1 MSPHVASSPAGTLP
15 TVDGSPGTPAHSSD
29 RPGAAQALLAE
40 ARTLLDR
47 AFGPAADRAIGT
59 GRARGSV
66 GIQADQ
72 THYSDGF
79 ALVLGLP
86 HAVAVALRRSS
97 AASRVAFAPDA
108 TPVALHDAHSAPHRG
123 VDVIRRTVASLRP
136 PGEPG
141 LSLDIAVVSSIP
153 PVLGDA
159 ALSALAVATASA
171 LNDLYDVPAD
181 RRTDRRAQMDR
192 DLARDVA
199 VGSRRPTSVSYVLA
213 AREVRPAAVLLVDT
227 ALHDH
232 LPVTPGQGEPL
243 GWAVLDPGGG
253 PPAPPQLHRT
263 RAEQAEAALDRLR
276 RAGVADIDA
285 FRDLEHRD
293 LERAVDILPE
303 ELRPITRHLVTEN
316 RRVQKHVRALRHGD
330 GQMIGGLLLMSHA
343 SRRSHLNAST
353 DAIDAIVEEAEA
365 LTFDGGVYGAG
376 LASRDGALLV
386 TGRPPAFDRGLERL
400 AEQFESRMGRS
411 LGMYRL

>member
-1 MSPHVASSPAGTLP
+1 M
-15 TVDGSPGTPAHSSD
+15 PAHSPD
-29 RPGAAQALLAE
+29 RPGATKALLAE
-40 ARTLLDR
+40 ARTLLDS
-47 AFGPAADRAIGT
+47 AFGPAADGAIGT

-79 ALVLGLP
+79 ALFLGLP

-97 AASRVAFAPDA
+97 SASRVAFAPDA

-136 PGEPG
+136 AGDPG
-141 LSLDIAVVSSIP
+141 LSLDIGVVSSIP

-171 LNDLYDVPAD
+171 LNDLYGVPAD
-181 RRTDRRAQMDR
+181 PRAQMER
-192 DLARDVA
+192 DLARDVS

-227 ALHDH
+227 ALHEH
-232 LPVTPGQGEPL
+232 LPVTPGQGDPL

-253 PPAPPQLHRT
+253 PPAPPQLHQT
-263 RAEQAEAALDRLR
+263 RAEHAEAALDRLR

-293 LERAVDILPE
+293 LERAVDLLPE
-303 ELRPITRHLVTEN
+303 DLRPITRHLVTEN

-343 SRRSHLNAST
+343 SRRSHLDAST
-353 DAIDAIVEEAEA
+353 DEIDAIVEDAEA
-365 LTFDGGVYGAG
+365 LTFEGGIYGAG
-376 LASRDGALLV
+376 PASRDGALLV
-386 TGRPPAFDRGLERL
+386 TGRPPDFDRGLERL
-400 AEQFESRMGRS
+400 AEEFEARTGRS
-411 LGMYRL
+411 LGTYRL

>member
-1 MSPHVASSPAGTLP
+1 M
-15 TVDGSPGTPAHSSD
+15 PAHSPD
-29 RPGAAQALLAE
+29 RPGATKALLAE
-40 ARTLLDR
+40 ARTLLDS
-47 AFGPAADRAIGT
+47 AFGPAADGAIGT

-79 ALVLGLP
+79 ALFLGLP

-97 AASRVAFAPDA
+97 SASRVAFAPDA

-136 PGEPG
+136 AGDPG
-141 LSLDIAVVSSIP
+141 LSLDIGVVSSIP

-171 LNDLYDVPAD
+171 LNDLYGVPAD
-181 RRTDRRAQMDR
+181 PRAQMER
-192 DLARDVA
+192 DLARDVS

-227 ALHDH
+227 ALHEH
-232 LPVTPGQGEPL
+232 LPVTPGQGDPL

-253 PPAPPQLHRT
+253 PPAPPQLHQT

-293 LERAVDILPE
+293 LERAVDLLPE
-303 ELRPITRHLVTEN
+303 DLRPITRHLVTEN

-343 SRRSHLNAST
+343 SRRSHLDAST
-353 DAIDAIVEEAEA
+353 DEIDAIVEDAEA
-365 LTFDGGVYGAG
+365 LTFEGGIYGAG
-376 LASRDGALLV
+376 PASRDGALLV
-386 TGRPPAFDRGLERL
+386 TGRPPDFDRGLERL
-400 AEQFESRMGRS
+400 AEEFEARTGRS
-411 LGMYRL
+411 LGTYRL

>member
-1 MSPHVASSPAGTLP
+1 M
-15 TVDGSPGTPAHSSD
+15 PAHSPD
-29 RPGAAQALLAE
+29 RPGATNALLAE
-40 ARTLLDR
+40 ARTLLDS
-47 AFGPAADRAIGT
+47 AFGPATDRAIGT
-59 GRARGSV
+59 GQARGSV

-79 ALVLGLP
+79 ALFLGLP

-97 AASRVAFAPDA
+97 SASRVAFAPDA

-136 PGEPG
+136 AGDPD
-141 LSLDIAVVSSIP
+141 LSLDIGVVSSIP

-171 LNDLYDVPAD
+171 LNDLNGVPAG
-181 RRTDRRAQMDR
+181 RRVQMER
-192 DLARDVA
+192 DLARDVS

-227 ALHDH
+227 ALHEH
-232 LPVTPGQGEPL
+232 LPVTPGPGDPL

-253 PPAPPQLHRT
+253 PPAPPQLHQT
-263 RAEQAEAALDRLR
+263 RAEQAQAALDRLR

-293 LERAVDILPE
+293 LERAVDLLPE
-303 ELRPITRHLVTEN
+303 RLRPITRHLVTEN
-316 RRVQKHVRALRHGD
+316 RRVQKHVRAFRHGD

-343 SRRSHLNAST
+343 SRRSHLDAST
-353 DAIDAIVEEAEA
+353 DEIDAIVEDAEA
-365 LTFDGGVYGAG
+365 LTFEGGIYGAG

-386 TGRPPAFDRGLERL
+386 TGRLPAFDRGLERL
-400 AEQFESRMGRS
+400 TEEFEARTGRS
-411 LGMYRL
+411 LRMYRL

>member
-1 MSPHVASSPAGTLP
+1 MPLHVASSPAGPLP
-15 TVDGSPGTPAHSSD
+15 TVDGSPGRPAHSPD
-29 RPGAAQALLAE
+29 RPGATNALSAE
-40 ARTLLDR
+40 ARTLLHS
-47 AFGPAADRAIGT
+47 AFGPGTDRAIGT

-79 ALVLGLP
+79 ALFLGLP

-97 AASRVAFAPDA
+97 SVSRVAFAPDA
-108 TPVALHDAHSAPHRG
+108 TPIALQDAHSAPHRG
-123 VDVIRRTVASLRP
+123 VDVIRRTVASFRP
-136 PGEPG
+136 AGDPG
-141 LSLDIAVVSSIP
+141 LSLDIGVVSSIP

-171 LNDLYDVPAD
+171 LSDLYGVPAD
-181 RRTDRRAQMDR
+181 RGASGQAQMDR
-192 DLARDVA
+192 DLARDVS

-227 ALHDH
+227 ALHEH
-232 LPVTPGQGEPL
+232 LPVTPGQGDPL
-243 GWAVLDPGGG
+243 GWAVLDPGGD
-253 PPAPPQLHRT
+253 PPAPPQLHQT

-303 ELRPITRHLVTEN
+303 DLRPITRHLVTEN

-343 SRRSHLNAST
+343 SRRSHLEAST
-353 DAIDAIVEEAEA
+353 DAIDAIVEDAEA
-365 LTFDGGVYGAG
+365 LTFEGGVYGAG

-400 AEQFESRMGRS
+400 AEEFESRTGRT

>member
-1 MSPHVASSPAGTLP
+1 M
-15 TVDGSPGTPAHSSD
+15 PAHSSD
-29 RPGAAQALLAE
+29 RPGATKALLAE
-40 ARTLLDR
+40 ARTLLDS
-47 AFGPAADRAIGT
+47 AFGPAADGAIGT

-79 ALVLGLP
+79 ALFLGLP

-97 AASRVAFAPDA
+97 SASRVAFAPDA

-136 PGEPG
+136 AGDPG
-141 LSLDIAVVSSIP
+141 LSLDIGVVSSIP

-171 LNDLYDVPAD
+171 LNDLYGVPAD
-181 RRTDRRAQMDR
+181 PRAQMER
-192 DLARDVA
+192 DLARDVS

-227 ALHDH
+227 ALHEH
-232 LPVTPGQGEPL
+232 LPVTPGQGDPL

-253 PPAPPQLHRT
+253 PPAPPQLHQT

-293 LERAVDILPE
+293 LERAVDLLPE
-303 ELRPITRHLVTEN
+303 DLRPITRHLVTEN

-343 SRRSHLNAST
+343 SRRSHLDAST
-353 DAIDAIVEEAEA
+353 DEIDAIVEDAEA
-365 LTFDGGVYGAG
+365 LTFEGGIYGAG
-376 LASRDGALLV
+376 PASRDGALLV
-386 TGRPPAFDRGLERL
+386 TGRPPDFDRGLERL
-400 AEQFESRMGRS
+400 AEEFEARTGRS
-411 LGMYRL
+411 LGTYRL

>member
-1 MSPHVASSPAGTLP
+1 MPAYLP
-15 TVDGSPGTPAHSSD
+15 D
-29 RPGAAQALLAE
+29 RPGATKALSAE
-40 ARTLLDR
+40 ARTLLDG
-47 AFGPAADRAIGT
+47 AFGPATDRAIGT
-59 GRARGSV
+59 GRAQGSV

-79 ALVLGLP
+79 ALFLGLP

-97 AASRVAFAPDA
+97 SVSRVAFAPDA
-108 TPVALHDAHSAPHRG
+108 RPVALHDAHAAPHRG

-141 LSLDIAVVSSIP
+141 LSLDIGVVSSIP

-171 LNDLYDVPAD
+171 LHDLHGVPAD
-181 RRTDRRAQMDR
+181 GAANERAQMDR
-192 DLARDVA
+192 DLARDA
-199 VGSRRPTSVSYVLA
+199 SVGSRRPTSVSYVLA

-227 ALHDH
+227 ALHEH
-232 LPVTPGQGEPL
+232 LPVTPGQGDPT

-253 PPAPPQLHRT
+253 PPAPPHLHHT

-276 RAGVADIDA
+276 RAGVADINA

-293 LERAVDILPE
+293 LERAVDLLPE
-303 ELRPITRHLVTEN
+303 DLRPITRHLVTEN

-330 GQMIGGLLLMSHA
+330 GQMTGGLLLMSYA
-343 SRRSHLNAST
+343 SRRSHL
-353 DAIDAIVEEAEA
+353 DAATNEIDAIVEDAEA
-365 LTFDGGVYGAG
+365 VTFESGVYGAG

-400 AEQFESRMGRS
+400 TEEFEARTGRS
-411 LGMYRL
+411 LRMYRL